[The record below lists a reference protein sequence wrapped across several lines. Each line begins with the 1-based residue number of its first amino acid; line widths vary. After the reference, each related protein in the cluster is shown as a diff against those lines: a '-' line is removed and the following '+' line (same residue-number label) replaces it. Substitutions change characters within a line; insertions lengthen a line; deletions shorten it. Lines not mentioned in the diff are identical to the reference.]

1 MQNIES
7 VVSIF
12 SKYDSTVN
20 LSMEQAFHKQV
31 NLQSLY
37 GYKSLKNI
45 KEVDKTIDILKS
57 PYIKKFNNED
67 VVYDQLAIDHIDLI
81 KKAVYFELFRK
92 SLNHISNLLSVV
104 LNELNSIYKVDNYE
118 FEYLAFIHKQIT
130 NPVFPLDTFD
140 FEDVK
145 NSINK
150 FYIKRKQALLNYIDE
165 SSLLYEESLAFEKVI
180 NDI

>member
-7 VVSIF
+7 VVSVF

-20 LSMEQAFHKQV
+20 LSIEQSFHKRV
-31 NLQSLY
+31 DLHNLYL
-37 GYKSLKNI
+37 YKSI
-45 KEVDKTIDILKS
+45 KDIILVDETIDMLKS
-57 PYIKKFNNED
+57 PYIKKVNNED

-81 KKAVYFELFRK
+81 KKAVYFEIFRK
-92 SLNHISNLLSVV
+92 SLTHISNLLSVV
-104 LNELNSIYKVDNYE
+104 LNELNGLYKVDNYE

-150 FYIKRKQALLNYIDE
+150 FDIKRKQALLNYIDE
-165 SSLLYEESLAFEKVI
+165 SSLLYEEALAFEKVI